1 MSSPDPE
8 NTLTS
13 ADVEHLNTLE
23 SIVQRYL
30 DADLDVRQ
38 ALAEIDDAR
47 LYRDTH
53 QTFEAYLRDR
63 WGFSGSRAHALIHP
77 AEPAGD
83 RSAHTETS
91 ARPTEAEARVR
102 EAVRQEGA
110 EALAKLWERARHEF
124 GGDDVTAVD
133 VHLTVR
139 RRSQPAELAPE
150 PWLNPWQP
158 AGADAGE
165 LLWRLRWLLT
175 QSCGTIADAAHQF
188 EARAAELDDRAREQ
202 LRDDLLSLDEELA
215 TLKAL
220 FLAPVDW
227 DAEYERLLAG
237 ELPPFD
243 DEADDGTYE

>member
-23 SIVQRYL
+23 AIVQRGL
-30 DADLDVRQ
+30 DADLEVRQ
-38 ALAEIDDAR
+38 ALAEINDAR
-47 LYRDTH
+47 LYRGTH
-53 QTFEAYLRDR
+53 RTFEAYLRDR
-63 WGFSGSRAHALIHP
+63 WGISGSRAHALLHR
-77 AEPAGD
+77 AELADDP
-83 RSAHTETS
+83 SAHADTP
-91 ARPTEAEARVR
+91 APPTEALARVR

-124 GGDDVTAVD
+124 GGEDVTAVD

-139 RRSQPAELAPE
+139 RRQQPAELAPE
-150 PWLNPWQP
+150 PWLNSWQP
-158 AGADAGE
+158 ATADRRE

-175 QSCGTIADAAHQF
+175 QSSDAIADAAHQF
-188 EARAAELDDRAREQ
+188 EARAADLDDDARQQ
-202 LRDDLLSLDEELA
+202 LREDLLSLDEELA

-243 DEADDGTYE
+243 DDADDGTYE